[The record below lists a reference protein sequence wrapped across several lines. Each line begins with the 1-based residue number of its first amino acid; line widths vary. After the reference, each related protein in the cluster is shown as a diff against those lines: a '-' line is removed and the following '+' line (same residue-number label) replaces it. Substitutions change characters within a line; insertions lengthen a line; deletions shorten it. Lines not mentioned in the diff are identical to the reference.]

1 MIMRLIY
8 TYFILNCHAFYTKT
22 RRTGPLENAIFC
34 VTFVFAQ
41 LLISI
46 SVLVSKL
53 LHTSAGTYLM
63 ISLLLTFLFHISQ
76 KRWVT
81 ASFLSKSRNR
91 FNYIYIL
98 SAKRNIIVMI
108 TPSLLFAFV
117 FLITM
122 IILN

>member
-1 MIMRLIY
+1 MRLIY
-8 TYFILNCHAFYTKT
+8 AYFILNCHAFYTKI
-22 RRTGPLENAIFC
+22 RRTGPLESAMFC

-53 LHTSAGTYLM
+53 LDTSAGTYLM
-63 ISLLLTFLFHISQ
+63 ISLLLTILFHISQ

-81 ASFLSKSRNR
+81 ASFLSRFRNR
-91 FNYIYIL
+91 FKYIYTI

-108 TPSLLFAFV
+108 TPSLVLAFV
-117 FLITM
+117 LLITM